1 MPEPGHD
8 GGDQLLMR
16 LVHSVECTTF
26 GGRESLA
33 ASFAAVA
40 PLFLAMD
47 HDVALTR
54 SAVGP
59 AVSVVAESFLRVH
72 ADSLLLT

>member
-1 MPEPGHD
+1 MPKKRHD
-8 GGDQLLMR
+8 DGEQLMR
-16 LVHSVECTTF
+16 LVHSVERGTF
-26 GGRESLA
+26 GSRESLA
-33 ASFAAVA
+33 ASFAAIA
-40 PLFLAMD
+40 ALFLAVD
-47 HDVALTR
+47 DNVAFTR